1 MKAIRLIAASDEYDS
16 TPGLI
21 IKGTPSFD
29 ELMTDRT
36 GLLTAHDLLEH
47 QNGMAPM
54 GTVWDE
60 LEALGGIW
68 YIRGQH
74 GDMMTDR
81 PNYHSPAVN
90 VASDVTRMF
99 SEYSCDPDNGPGGLG
114 VGSRPHDYDDDFR
127 EIVEIARRDIPR
139 EHNDMGNGS
148 PDEDSNGWSPELHAL
163 FDEYL
168 TLALHRI
175 RSGYRKA
182 ERRFTRDGGGD
193 WNGNNLFRAV
203 RDAVKSVV
211 SHIDFEGQEFILR
224 YGNGEAT
231 CRPVYDDGEY

>member
-1 MKAIRLIAASDEYDS
+1 MKAIRLIAASDEYNS
-16 TPGLI
+16 SKAGFI
-21 IKGTPSFD
+21 IKGTPAFD
-29 ELMTDRT
+29 ELMADHT

-74 GDMMTDR
+74 GDMMTDY

-99 SEYSCDPDNGPGGLG
+99 SEYSRDPYNGPGGLG

-127 EIVEIARRDIPR
+127 EIIEIARRDIPR
-139 EHNDMGNGS
+139 EHNDMG
-148 PDEDSNGWSPELHAL
+148 PELHAI

-168 TLALHRI
+168 TLALYRM
-175 RSGYRKA
+175 RAGYRKA
-182 ERRFTRDGGGD
+182 ERRFTRDGASD
-193 WNGNNLFRAV
+193 WNGYNLFRAV
-203 RDAVKSVV
+203 KEAVKSAV

-231 CRPVYDDGEY
+231 CRPAYDEHYW